1 MAKKKKNQ
9 GHYCRICGEYLPNE
23 KFSGKRHAQHVCKV
37 CLSLP
42 QDVQADMERCNE
54 IEKIIS
60 KYPMSSQDGELLER
74 YALLYQ
80 DKDSGKYAQEILEMK
95 NEIPDSC
102 EVDSLLESFETGDM
116 AFSELEDDIRYE
128 VEKLL
133 ENHIS
138 DFMQDKNFIPEERH
152 LQEITGW
159 VLKEVYD
166 AFLIRV
172 IPDERCFGL
181 ANEIVCDLVKGWKED
196 GFEIKTYS
204 ESLVVTE
211 TERLVIRRL
220 TGKDVNALHS
230 IMKKQ
235 EVMYAWEHGF
245 AKGDVRKWINRQLVR
260 YHKDGIG
267 YYALCL
273 KENGTLIGQAGLMKS
288 TINGEERVELGYI
301 LDNAY
306 WHQGYALE
314 AAHACLDYA
323 FRQLEL
329 PSVCCSIRPEN
340 EASIRVAE
348 RLDMSLCGEH
358 TVTYRGKDMLHLI
371 YERSGDDGH
380 GMKGK

>member
-23 KFSGKRHAQHVCKV
+23 KFSGKGHAQHVCKV

-60 KYPMSSQDGELLER
+60 KYPMNRQDRELLER

-260 YHKDGIG
+260 YHKDGI
-267 YYALCL
+267 
-273 KENGTLIGQAGLMKS
+273 
-288 TINGEERVELGYI
+288 
-301 LDNAY
+301 
-306 WHQGYALE
+306 
-314 AAHACLDYA
+314 
-323 FRQLEL
+323 
-329 PSVCCSIRPEN
+329 
-340 EASIRVAE
+340 
-348 RLDMSLCGEH
+348 
-358 TVTYRGKDMLHLI
+358 
-371 YERSGDDGH
+371 
-380 GMKGK
+380 

>member
-9 GHYCRICGEYLPNE
+9 GHYCHICGEYLPNE

-60 KYPMSSQDGELLER
+60 KYPMSRQDRELLER

-211 TERLVIRRL
+211 TDKQTARQIPQGRHRILRPLPKGERDADR
-220 TGKDVNALHS
+220 TGRSVEK
-230 IMKKQ
+230 
-235 EVMYAWEHGF
+235 
-245 AKGDVRKWINRQLVR
+245 
-260 YHKDGIG
+260 YH
-267 YYALCL
+267 
-273 KENGTLIGQAGLMKS
+273 
-288 TINGEERVELGYI
+288 
-301 LDNAY
+301 
-306 WHQGYALE
+306 
-314 AAHACLDYA
+314 
-323 FRQLEL
+323 
-329 PSVCCSIRPEN
+329 
-340 EASIRVAE
+340 
-348 RLDMSLCGEH
+348 
-358 TVTYRGKDMLHLI
+358 
-371 YERSGDDGH
+371 
-380 GMKGK
+380 